1 WGAVQTTATGIA
13 IFAGGALRDIVAAW
27 IDAGLL
33 GAVLTEQSM
42 AYAVVY
48 HVEILILFIALIA
61 LGPLVRQPDELNEQP
76 PGMRLADF
84 PG

>member
-1 WGAVQTTATGIA
+1 
-13 IFAGGALRDIVAAW
+13 
-27 IDAGLL
+27 LL

-48 HVEILILFIALIA
+48 HFEILILFIALIA

>member
-1 WGAVQTTATGIA
+1 VQTTATGVA
-13 IFAGGALRDIVAAW
+13 IFAGGALRDIVASW

-48 HVEILILFIALIA
+48 HFEILILFIALIA